1 MGVEPDFVAGGA
13 AEEFV
18 DGFVQHFALEIP
30 QRHIDRADGG
40 HSVGAAAENAAAEQ
54 VLPVAFD
61 GQRIFADEVFGAVFD
76 AGDGQVGRARG
87 AATGVEFADAAQA
100 VVGIDDDIHEA
111 VGA

>member
-61 GQRIFADEVFGAVFD
+61 GQ
-76 AGDGQVGRARG
+76 VGRARG